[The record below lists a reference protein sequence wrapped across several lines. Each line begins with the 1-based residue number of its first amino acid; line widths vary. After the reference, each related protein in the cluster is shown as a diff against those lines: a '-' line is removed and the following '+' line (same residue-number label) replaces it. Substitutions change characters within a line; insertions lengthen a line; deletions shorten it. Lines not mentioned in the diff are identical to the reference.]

1 MCVHVHV
8 CQGCRAFLSFAI
20 LALPVCGRR
29 QQHWR
34 ISCAECSPA
43 SCVHVWCSFVVL
55 TARHFSRTTVRCPIK
70 GGIDWRLPAP
80 EISRIFFSRRP
91 PFFSYFVPEDELLLT
106 SSEDELVLFGG
117 RARPRYFCAATVLAV
132 RPCWPRGPFCQQLII
147 CSKNLAACLARLL
160 VKIQPEIAKKIRAL
174 RRVFLTKP

>member
-1 MCVHVHV
+1 M
-8 CQGCRAFLSFAI
+8 GF
-20 LALPVCGRR
+20 
-29 QQHWR
+29 
-34 ISCAECSPA
+34 
-43 SCVHVWCSFVVL
+43 FVVL
-55 TARHFSRTTVRCPIK
+55 AARHFFRTVSCPIK
-70 GGIDWRLPAP
+70 GGIDWGLPAP

-106 SSEDELVLFGG
+106 SSEDELVLCGG

-160 VKIQPEIAKKIRAL
+160 VKNLLAQITLAICMHLFVSSMCSGKIL
-174 RRVFLTKP
+174 SSLSE